1 MRAMS
6 RRKVRMRPVFSTWP
20 LARWK
25 RRLNCSFF
33 RPVNCVSSSS
43 ALLARKSSAFD
54 AALAAVVFLADFLAA
69 AFFAISISLQPRAG
83 DELGGDRQLRL
94 AQTHGFLGG
103 RQIDTIDLEQDAA
116 RLDRGH
122 PEFRGALARAHADF
136 GRLLGHRNVRED
148 ADPDTAGAL
157 HLTRDGAAGGFDLAR
172 VQALGLHG
180 LQTIGAEVQLGAG
193 LGSAVDAA

>member
-43 ALLARKSSAFD
+43 ALLARKSSALD

-69 AFFAISISLQPRAG
+69 AFFAISISSQPRAG
-83 DELGGDRQLRL
+83 DELGRDRQLRL
-94 AQTHGFLGG
+94 AQTHGLLGG
-103 RQIDTIDLEQDAA
+103 RQVDTVDFEQDAA
-116 RLDRGH
+116 RLDLGH
-122 PEFRGALARAHADF
+122 PEFRRALARAHGDF
-136 GRLLGHRNVRED
+136 VGVLGHRHVRED
-148 ADPDTAGAL
+148 PEPHAAGAL
-157 HLTRDGAAGGFDLAR
+157 YFARVGPAARFYFAR
-172 VQALGLHG
+172 VQPCRLES
-180 LQTIGAEVQLGAG
+180 LQA
-193 LGSAVDAA
+193 